1 MKWLDGGTLPG
12 MGGEGRSDGRVKDG
26 TERIA
31 DDRAS
36 SNKGGRRDMVKTCS
50 TSRFQRSKSLLTP
63 LRGGR

>member
-1 MKWLDGGTLPG
+1 MKWLYGGTLPG
-12 MGGEGRSDGRVKDG
+12 MGEEGRSDGRVNDG

-36 SNKGGRRDMVKTCS
+36 SNKGKRRYMVKTCS
-50 TSRFQRSKSLLTP
+50 ASRFQRSKSLLTP